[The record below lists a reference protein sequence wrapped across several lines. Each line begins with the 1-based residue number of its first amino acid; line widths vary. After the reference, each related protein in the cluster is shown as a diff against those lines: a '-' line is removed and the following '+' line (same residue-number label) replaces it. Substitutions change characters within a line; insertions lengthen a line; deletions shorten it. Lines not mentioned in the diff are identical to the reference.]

1 MATSSRRRSG
11 RPPGRRPGPT
21 ETREAILTAAREL
34 FAEKG
39 YDRASIRAIARA
51 ADVDPALVHHFYG
64 TKEELFIAAVRFP
77 VNPAE
82 VLPYVLGGPR
92 EEMGTRMATTFLHEW
107 GKVDAREPL
116 VGLLRSAMT
125 TEQAAE
131 LLRQFVSA
139 AIIARVAEQLDIP
152 LLRMETAAAQMIGV
166 AFLRYVLKVEPIA
179 SASDAELVELLAPTL
194 QRYFDG
200 ADA

>member
-1 MATSSRRRSG
+1 MTGRR
-11 RPPGRRPGPT
+11 PGRRPGPT

-39 YDRASIRAIARA
+39 YDGASIRAIARG

-64 TKEELFIAAVRFP
+64 TKEDLFVAAVRFP

-82 VLPYVLGGPR
+82 VLPYVLDGAR
-92 EEMGTRMATTFLHEW
+92 ESIGLRMAEMFLREW
-107 GKVDAREPL
+107 GRPAARDPL
-116 VGLLRSAMT
+116 ISLLRSSMT
-125 TEQAAE
+125 SEQAAE

-139 AIIARVAEQLDIP
+139 AILARVGERFDIP
-152 LLRMETAAAQMIGV
+152 LVRIEAAAAQMIGV
-166 AFLRYVLKVEPIA
+166 AFLRYVLRVEPIA
-179 SASDAELVELLAPTL
+179 SASDEELIELLAPTL

-200 ADA
+200 S